1 MIIQDIKGWTYGFM
15 KRNEHQCV
23 KYIISLEEDATN
35 AIQHENFSRASVL
48 FRDIVGGFEK
58 LSVIDKDNYELPLYT
73 ALFCLAKIEAFHLSN
88 KEEAIVFIEKAI
100 EIAKACSAYDR
111 EDSDVAEKDLE
122 VLRNLIS
129 KLRSCKDVAD
139 LISEFGEDAWRLS
152 NDSVFSNIRMDNT
165 ISGFGC
171 LMIILVFGI
180 FFVLC
185 SIYPPTRA

>member
-73 ALFCLAKIEAFHLSN
+73 ALFCLAKIAWWGMQPNSKIPFSLTRRKHLTST
-88 KEEAIVFIEKAI
+88 
-100 EIAKACSAYDR
+100 
-111 EDSDVAEKDLE
+111 
-122 VLRNLIS
+122 
-129 KLRSCKDVAD
+129 
-139 LISEFGEDAWRLS
+139 
-152 NDSVFSNIRMDNT
+152 M
-165 ISGFGC
+165 
-171 LMIILVFGI
+171 
-180 FFVLC
+180 
-185 SIYPPTRA
+185 